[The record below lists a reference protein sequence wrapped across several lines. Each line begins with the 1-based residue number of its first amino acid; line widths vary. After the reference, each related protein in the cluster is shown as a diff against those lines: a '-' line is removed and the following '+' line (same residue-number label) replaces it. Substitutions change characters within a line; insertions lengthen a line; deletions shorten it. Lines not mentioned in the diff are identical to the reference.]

1 MPCPAAVSILIVCL
15 QLKEF
20 SLGFSIVAAFSFG
33 LALTMIS
40 VGVLASWGF
49 QKLAEKSGWFSRVAN
64 RAPYVSSYLLIA
76 LGLAFAFRGLAM
88 MK

>member
-1 MPCPAAVSILIVCL
+1 
-15 QLKEF
+15 
-20 SLGFSIVAAFSFG
+20 
-33 LALTMIS
+33 MIS

-49 QKLAEKSGWFSRVAN
+49 QKLAEKSGWFSRVAA

-76 LGLAFAFRGLAM
+76 LGLAFTVRGLMM